1 MRESNQG
8 RAVWF
13 ADDMDALSQRLAQA
27 DASAT
32 AATSDIYDFQRGN
45 APLLISIPTWA
56 ASCRRA
62 RARMTEA
69 GLRSGDTDWHLDTL
83 YGWARGAGRVG
94 AGARYSR
101 YVVDLNRPSDDASLY
116 PGQTKTGLCPT
127 HTFRGEPIYR
137 DGAEPTRPSA
147 RAGWTRTGGPTTTSC
162 AWRSNASAPSM
173 APCCCGKRTP
183 SPACCRAC
191 SRASCPT

>member
-1 MRESNQG
+1 
-8 RAVWF
+8 
-13 ADDMDALSQRLAQA
+13 MDALSQRLAQA

-45 APLLISIPTWA
+45 APLLISIPHLGSQLPEA
-56 ASCRRA
+56 Q

-83 YGWARGAGRVG
+83 YGWARALGASVL
-94 AGARYSR
+94 GARYSR

-127 HTFRGEPIYR
+127 HTFRANRYTRTAPS
-137 DGAEPTRPSA
+137 PTRPSA

-162 AWRSNASAPSM
+162 AWRSNAFAPSM

-183 SPACCRAC
+183 SPACCRRAC